1 MRGARPGA
9 FLDTRVRRA
18 LRVPPGSTVVVATS
32 GGPDSVVLAAVLDR
46 IGRANEYS
54 VVLAHVNHGLRA
66 SAWQDECVVLS
77 LGARLDRPVRVAAV
91 TAGDDEAALRTARY
105 AALEAIARDCGANAI
120 ATAHCAEDQTETVL
134 LALFRGSGLDGLAGM
149 PPRGARAAGR
159 QRGPAVMPPRR
170 PLADGIDLVRPFL
183 RVTHAEL
190 HAELWRIGL
199 PYALDPTNAQVR
211 YRRNALRARLDDLRA
226 DFPQLDASVARCA
239 EIVRAE
245 RSGDERARARKDLRD
260 RLRERDLLRDI
271 PFERIEAALDA
282 APDARVFLKP
292 GLEAVNGE
300 IEPRA

>member
-9 FLDTRVRRA
+9 FLDSRVRRA
-18 LRVPPGSTVVVATS
+18 LRVPAHSTVVVATS

-46 IGRANEYS
+46 IGRADDFS
-54 VVLAHVNHGLRA
+54 VVLAHVNHGLRP
-66 SAWQDECVVLS
+66 SALQDECVVLS
-77 LGARLDRPVRVAAV
+77 LGARLDRQVRIAAV
-91 TAGDDEAALRTARY
+91 TADADEAALREARY
-105 AALEAIARDCGANAI
+105 AALERIARECGASAI

-149 PPRGARAAGR
+149 PPRRHLAA
-159 QRGPAVMPPRR
+159 
-170 PLADGIDLVRPFL
+170 GIDLVRPLL
-183 RVTHAEL
+183 RLTHAEL
-190 HAELWRIGL
+190 HAELRRIGL
-199 PYALDPTNAQVR
+199 PYALDPSNEELR
-211 YRRNALRARLDDLRA
+211 YRRNALRARLADLRA

-245 RSGDERARARKDLRD
+245 RSGDERARARNDLRA

-292 GLEAVNGE
+292 GVEAVNGDV
-300 IEPRA
+300 EPRA

>member
-9 FLDTRVRRA
+9 FLDTRVRRV
-18 LRVPPGSTVVVATS
+18 LRVPPHSTVVVATS

-46 IGRANEYS
+46 IGRAGDFS

-66 SAWQDECVVLS
+66 SGWQDECVVLS
-77 LGARLDRPVRVAAV
+77 LGARLDRPVRIAAV
-91 TAGDDEAALRTARY
+91 TASDDEAALRDARY
-105 AALEAIARDCGANAI
+105 AALEAIARDCGAGVI

-134 LALFRGSGLDGLAGM
+134 LALFRGSGLDGLGGM
-149 PPRGARAAGR
+149 T
-159 QRGPAVMPPRR
+159 PRR
-170 PLADGIDLVRPFL
+170 PLAEGIDLVRPFL

-190 HAELWRIGL
+190 QAELRRIGL
-199 PYALDPTNAQVR
+199 PYALDPTNELAR
-211 YRRNALRARLDDLRA
+211 YKRNALRARLDDLRA

-245 RSGDERARARKDLRD
+245 RSGDERARARNDLRD
-260 RLRERDLLRDI
+260 RLRKRDLLRDI

-292 GLEAVNGE
+292 GVEVVNGD

>member
-9 FLDTRVRRA
+9 FLDGRVRRV
-18 LRVPPGSTVVVATS
+18 LRMPAGGTIVAATS

-46 IGRANEYS
+46 LGRADDFS
-54 VVLAHVNHGLRA
+54 VVLAHVNHGLRE

-77 LGARLDRPVRVAAV
+77 LGARLERPVRVAAIR
-91 TAGDDEAALRTARY
+91 TNADEASLRAGRY
-105 AALEAIARDCGANAI
+105 AALEGIARECGASAI

-149 PPRGARAAGR
+149 PPR
-159 QRGPAVMPPRR
+159 RR
-170 PLADGIDLVRPFL
+170 LEGDVDLVRPFL
-183 RVTHAEL
+183 RFTHAQL
-190 HAELWRIGL
+190 HAELRRTGL
-199 PYALDPTNAQVR
+199 PYVLDPTNEQQR

-226 DFPQLDASVARCA
+226 DFPHLDASVARCA

-245 RSGDERARARKDLRD
+245 RAGDERARQRVELRE

-282 APDARVFLKP
+282 GPDARVFLKP
-292 GLEAVNGE
+292 GVEAVNGE
-300 IEPRA
+300 VDPRA

>member
-9 FLDTRVRRA
+9 FLDTRVRRV
-18 LRVPPGSTVVVATS
+18 LRLPPHSTVVVATS

-46 IGRANEYS
+46 IGRAGNFS
-54 VVLAHVNHGLRA
+54 VVLAHVNHGVRA

-77 LGARLDRPVRVAAV
+77 LGARLDRPVRIAAV
-91 TAGDDEAALRTARY
+91 TASDDEAALRDARY
-105 AALEAIARDCGANAI
+105 AALEAIARDCGAGAI

-134 LALFRGSGLDGLAGM
+134 LALFRGSGLDGLGGM
-149 PPRGARAAGR
+149 T
-159 QRGPAVMPPRR
+159 PRR
-170 PLADGIDLVRPFL
+170 PLAEGIDLVRPFL

-190 HAELWRIGL
+190 HAELRRIGL
-199 PYALDPTNAQVR
+199 PYALDPTNALTR
-211 YRRNALRARLDDLRA
+211 YKRNALRARLDDLRA

-245 RSGDERARARKDLRD
+245 RSGDERARARNDLRD
-260 RLRERDLLRDI
+260 RLRKRDLLRDI

-292 GLEAVNGE
+292 GVEVVNGD

>member
-9 FLDTRVRRA
+9 FLEGRVRRA
-18 LRVPPGSTVVVATS
+18 LRLPPQATIVVAVS
-32 GGPDSVVLAAVLDR
+32 GGPDSVALAAVLDR
-46 IGRANEYS
+46 IGRAGDFA
-54 VVLAHVNHGLRA
+54 VVLAHVNHGRRD
-66 SAWQDECVVLS
+66 SAWQDECVVLA
-77 LGARLDRPVRVAAV
+77 LGARLDRPVRIAAV
-91 TAGDDEAALRTARY
+91 TASDAEAALRDARY
-105 AALEAIARDCGANAI
+105 AALEGIARACGASAV

-149 PPRGARAAGR
+149 PPR
-159 QRGPAVMPPRR
+159 R
-170 PLADGIDLVRPFL
+170 PLAAGIELVRPFL

-190 HAELWRIGL
+190 HAELRRTGL
-199 PYALDPTNAQVR
+199 PYALDPTNAQAR
-211 YRRNALRARLDDLRA
+211 YKRNALRARLDDLRA

-292 GLEAVNGE
+292 GVEAVNGD
-300 IEPRA
+300 IEPRS

>member
-9 FLDTRVRRA
+9 FLDTRVRRV
-18 LRVPPGSTVVVATS
+18 LRAAPHSTVVVATS

-46 IGRANEYS
+46 IGRAGDFS
-54 VVLAHVNHGLRA
+54 VVLAHVNHGARA

-77 LGARLDRPVRVAAV
+77 LGARLDRPVRIAEVR
-91 TAGDDEAALRTARY
+91 AGDDEAALRDARY
-105 AALEAIARDCGANAI
+105 AALERIARECGAGAI

-149 PPRGARAAGR
+149 PPR
-159 QRGPAVMPPRR
+159 R
-170 PLADGIDLVRPFL
+170 PLARDIDLVRPFL

-190 HAELWRIGL
+190 HAELRRSGL
-199 PYALDPTNAQVR
+199 PYALDPTNALTR
-211 YRRNALRARLDDLRA
+211 YKRNALRARLDDLRA

-239 EIVRAE
+239 EIVRGE
-245 RSGDERARARKDLRD
+245 RSGDERARARNDLRE

-292 GLEAVNGE
+292 GVEAVNRD
-300 IEPRA
+300 IAPRE

>member
-9 FLDTRVRRA
+9 YLDGRVRRA
-18 LRVPPGSTVVVATS
+18 LRVPPRTTIVVATS

-46 IGRANEYS
+46 IGRADDFS
-54 VVLAHVNHGLRA
+54 VVLAHVNHGRRE

-77 LGARLDRPVRVAAV
+77 VGARLDRPVRIAAV
-91 TAGDDEAALRTARY
+91 TAAGDEAALRAARY
-105 AALEAIARDCGANAI
+105 AALEDIARACGASAI

-149 PPRGARAAGR
+149 PPR
-159 QRGPAVMPPRR
+159 R

-190 HAELWRIGL
+190 HAELRRIGL
-199 PYALDPTNAQVR
+199 PYALDPTNAELR

-245 RSGDERARARKDLRD
+245 RSGDDRARARNDLRE
-260 RLRERDLLRDI
+260 RLRKRDLLRDI

-292 GLEAVNGE
+292 GVEAVNGD
-300 IEPRA
+300 IEPAE

>member
-9 FLDTRVRRA
+9 FLDSRVRRV
-18 LRVPPGSTVVVATS
+18 LRVPPQATVAVATS

-46 IGRANEYS
+46 LGRAGDFS
-54 VVLAHVNHGLRA
+54 VVLAHVNHGLRP

-77 LGARLDRPVRVAAV
+77 LGARLERPVRIAAV
-91 TAGDDEAALRTARY
+91 RADADEAALRAARY
-105 AALEAIARDCGANAI
+105 AALEGIARECGAGAL

-149 PPRGARAAGR
+149 PPR
-159 QRGPAVMPPRR
+159 R
-170 PLADGIDLVRPFL
+170 PLAEGIDLVRPFL

-190 HAELWRIGL
+190 HAELRRIGL
-199 PYALDPTNAQVR
+199 PYAIDPTNAQPR

-245 RSGDERARARKDLRD
+245 RTGDERSRARKDLRE

-282 APDARVFLKP
+282 GPGARVFLKP
-292 GLEAVNGE
+292 GVEAVNGDVE
-300 IEPRA
+300 SRE

>member
-9 FLDTRVRRA
+9 FLEVRVRRA

-46 IGRANEYS
+46 IGRADDYA

-77 LGARLDRPVRVAAV
+77 LGARLDRPVRIAAV

-105 AALEAIARDCGANAI
+105 AALVAIARDCGANAI

-149 PPRGARAAGR
+149 PPR
-159 QRGPAVMPPRR
+159 R
-170 PLADGIDLVRPFL
+170 PLAEGIDLVRPLL

-190 HAELWRIGL
+190 HAELRRIGL
-199 PYALDPTNAQVR
+199 PYAFDPTNAEVR

-282 APDARVFLKP
+282 SPDARVFLKP
-292 GLEAVNGE
+292 GVEAVNGE

>member
-9 FLDTRVRRA
+9 FLDTRVRRV
-18 LRVPPGSTVVVATS
+18 LRLKPQSTVLVATS

-46 IGRANEYS
+46 IGLADDVS
-54 VVLAHVNHGLRA
+54 IVLGHVNHGVRA
-66 SAWQDECVVLS
+66 SAGQDECVVLS
-77 LGARLDRPVRVAAV
+77 LGARLDRPVRIAAV
-91 TAGDDEAALRTARY
+91 TANDDEASLRTARY
-105 AALEAIARDCGANAI
+105 AALERMAAACGANVI

-149 PPRGARAAGR
+149 A
-159 QRGPAVMPPRR
+159 PRR
-170 PLADGIDLVRPFL
+170 TLAGGIDLVRPLL

-190 HAELWRIGL
+190 DAELRRTGL
-199 PYALDPTNAQVR
+199 PYALDPTNTALR
-211 YRRNALRARLDDLRA
+211 YRRNALRARLDDLRT
-226 DFPQLDASVARCA
+226 DFPHLDASVARCA

-245 RSGDERARARKDLRD
+245 RSGDERARARHDLRE

-292 GLEAVNGE
+292 GVEAINRE
-300 IEPRA
+300 IEPGMSPPGSPSNGPV

>member
-9 FLDTRVRRA
+9 FLDARVRRV
-18 LRVPPGSTVVVATS
+18 LRVPAGATVVVATS

-46 IGRANEYS
+46 VGRADDFD
-54 VVLAHVNHGLRA
+54 VVLAHVNHGLRP
-66 SAWQDECVVLS
+66 SAWQDECVVLA

-91 TAGDDEAALRTARY
+91 EAAADEAALRTARY
-105 AALEAIARDCGANAI
+105 AALERIARDCGAGVV
-120 ATAHCAEDQTETVL
+120 ATGHCAEDQTETVL

-149 PPRGARAAGR
+149 PPR
-159 QRGPAVMPPRR
+159 R
-170 PLADGIDLVRPFL
+170 PLAAGIDLVRPLL
-183 RVTHAEL
+183 RFTHAEL
-190 HAELWRIGL
+190 HAELRRTGL
-199 PYALDPTNAQVR
+199 PYALDPSNELAR

-245 RSGDERARARKDLRD
+245 RAGDDRARARNDLRE

-292 GLEAVNGE
+292 GVEVVDGE
-300 IEPRA
+300 VDAPGPP

>member
-9 FLDTRVRRA
+9 FLDARARRV
-18 LRVPPGSTVVVATS
+18 LRLAPGSTIVAATS

-46 IGRANEYS
+46 IGRADDVN
-54 VVLAHVNHGLRA
+54 VVLAHVNHGVRA
-66 SAWQDECVVLS
+66 SALQDECVVLS
-77 LGARLDRPVRVAAV
+77 IGARLDRPVQIARVS
-91 TAGDDEAALRTARY
+91 AGDDEASLRSARY
-105 AALEAIARDCGANAI
+105 AALEAIAQRCGAGAI

-149 PPRGARAAGR
+149 PPRRALAG
-159 QRGPAVMPPRR
+159 GVE
-170 PLADGIDLVRPFL
+170 LVRPFL
-183 RVTHAEL
+183 RFTHDDL
-190 HAELWRIGL
+190 HAELRRIGL
-199 PYALDPTNAQVR
+199 PYALDPTNAELR

-245 RSGDERARARKDLRD
+245 RSGDARARARTELRD

-282 APDARVFLKP
+282 APGARVFLKP
-292 GLEAVNGE
+292 GVETVNGD
-300 IEPRA
+300 IESRDA

>member
-9 FLDTRVRRA
+9 FLDSRVRRV
-18 LRVPPGSTVVVATS
+18 LRVPPQATVLVATS
-32 GGPDSVVLAAVLDR
+32 GGPDSVVLAGVLDR
-46 IGRANEYS
+46 LGRAGDFT

-77 LGARLDRPVRVAAV
+77 LGARLDRAVRIAAV
-91 TAGDDEAALRTARY
+91 TANSDEASLRAARY
-105 AALEAIARDCGANAI
+105 AALESIARDCGATAI

-149 PPRGARAAGR
+149 PPRR
-159 QRGPAVMPPRR
+159 Q
-170 PLADGIDLVRPFL
+170 LAPGIDLVRPFL
-183 RVTHAEL
+183 RFTHAEL
-190 HAELWRIGL
+190 HAELRRLGL
-199 PYALDPTNAQVR
+199 PYALDPTNAQTR
-211 YRRNALRARLDDLRA
+211 YKRNALRERLDDLRA

-245 RSGDERARARKDLRD
+245 RTGDERSRARKDLRE

-282 APDARVFLKP
+282 APEARVFLKP
-292 GLEAVNGE
+292 GVEAVNGDVE
-300 IEPRA
+300 SRE

>member
-9 FLDTRVRRA
+9 FLDARVRRA
-18 LRVPPGSTVVVATS
+18 LRLTPRSTIVIATS

-46 IGRANEYS
+46 IGRADDMS
-54 VVLAHVNHGLRA
+54 VVLAHVNHGLRT
-66 SAWQDECVVLS
+66 SSDQDECVVLS
-77 LGARLDRPVRVAAV
+77 LGARLDRPVRIARI
-91 TAGDDEAALRTARY
+91 TANGDEAALRSARY
-105 AALEAIARDCGANAI
+105 AALADIARACNAAAI

-149 PPRGARAAGR
+149 A
-159 QRGPAVMPPRR
+159 PRR

-183 RVTHAEL
+183 RVTHDELYAEL
-190 HAELWRIGL
+190 RRIGL
-199 PYALDPTNAQVR
+199 PYALDPTNEQRR

-226 DFPQLDASVARCA
+226 DFPHLDASVARCA

-245 RSGDERARARKDLRD
+245 RSGDDRSRARRDLRE

-282 APDARVFLKP
+282 GPDARVFLKP
-292 GLEAVNGE
+292 GVEASNGD
-300 IEPRA
+300 IV